1 MTSGRDEMMSKWESQ
16 EAQEKLMSIASNIDN
31 FLVKQ
36 SLDYELSMD
45 AINGIFMAR
54 LLRMNMEVG
63 NKEGLFKLLKA
74 ILEEELQLEKQDES
88 IH

>member
-1 MTSGRDEMMSKWESQ
+1 MGKWDEESS
-16 EAQEKLMSIASNIDN
+16 QEKLITIAANIDN

-36 SLDYELSMD
+36 SIDYELSMD

-63 NKEGLFKLLKA
+63 NKSNLFKLLQA
-74 ILEEELQLEKQDES
+74 VLQDDLPFETQDES
-88 IH
+88 VH

>member
-1 MTSGRDEMMSKWESQ
+1 MGKWDEESTQ
-16 EAQEKLMSIASNIDN
+16 ESLITIAANIDN

-63 NKEGLFKLLKA
+63 NKSNLFKLLQA
-74 ILEEELQLEKQDES
+74 VLQDDLPFETQDES

>member
-1 MTSGRDEMMSKWESQ
+1 MGKWDEESS
-16 EAQEKLMSIASNIDN
+16 QEKLITIAASIDN

-45 AINGIFMAR
+45 AVNGIFMAR

-63 NKEGLFKLLKA
+63 NKSNFFKLLQA
-74 ILEEELQLEKQDES
+74 VLQDDLPFETQDES
-88 IH
+88 VH

>member
-1 MTSGRDEMMSKWESQ
+1 MGKWDEESS
-16 EAQEKLMSIASNIDN
+16 QEKLITIAANIDN

-63 NKEGLFKLLKA
+63 NKSNLFKLLQA
-74 ILEEELQLEKQDES
+74 VLQDDLPFETQDES
-88 IH
+88 VH

>member
-1 MTSGRDEMMSKWESQ
+1 MGKWDEESS
-16 EAQEKLMSIASNIDN
+16 QEKLITIAANIDN

-36 SLDYELSMD
+36 SIDYELSMD

-63 NKEGLFKLLKA
+63 NKSNFFKLLQA
-74 ILEEELQLEKQDES
+74 VLQDDLPFETQDES
-88 IH
+88 VH

>member
-1 MTSGRDEMMSKWESQ
+1 MGKWDEESS
-16 EAQEKLMSIASNIDN
+16 QEKLITIAANIDN

-45 AINGIFMAR
+45 AVNGIFMAR

-63 NKEGLFKLLKA
+63 NKSNLFKLLQA
-74 ILEEELQLEKQDES
+74 VLQDDLPFETQDES
-88 IH
+88 VH

>member
-1 MTSGRDEMMSKWESQ
+1 MGKWDEESTQ
-16 EAQEKLMSIASNIDN
+16 ESLITIAANIDN

-36 SLDYELSMD
+36 SIDYELSMD

-63 NKEGLFKLLKA
+63 NKSNLFKLLQA
-74 ILEEELQLEKQDES
+74 VLQDDLPFETQDES
-88 IH
+88 VH